1 MGGGGGS
8 NKPQLSKQE
17 VTQTTSTLPDYA
29 KPYFSRIMQ
38 RAEAESKRPYQN
50 FGEQRIAELDPMQT
64 YAQQDMGVLQS
75 PGQFNAASDLAYQSG
90 LGALSAGQYNP
101 SQFQAQQ
108 VGLPNLQQYQ
118 MSAPQQ
124 VAGQQYG
131 DSRMGT
137 AQTGYNPNLQQYQMG
152 APQQVAGQQYGDS
165 RMGTAQTGY
174 NPNLQQYQ
182 MGTAQTGYNPNLQQ
196 YQMGTAQT
204 GYDPNLQKYQ
214 MGKDQA
220 FGVEQAEQ
228 YMSPYM
234 QSVVDAQK
242 RSAVNDAKQAQ
253 LASNLGS
260 VRQGTYGGAREL
272 LATTQREKGLARQLG
287 DIQAK
292 GLQSGYESAQQQF
305 ERDRVSRFG
314 IGQQNL
320 QSNLQTQQLGTQTGA
335 QTALANLSA
344 EQQANV
350 QNLASQ
356 LQTQG
361 LNADQALRSAL
372 ANQQAGLTTGQQN
385 LDSRLQTQQL
395 GTQSGLQALLANQK
409 ADLESQRLAEQ
420 SRQYGGTLGM
430 QGYQQAG
437 QAGQQLGQLGGAQQ
451 AAELA
456 RLNAQLGVGGQRQAY
471 DQRYLDM
478 DYADFLRQR
487 DYPMERLG
495 QYSNLMRGIPVGL
508 SSTETAY
515 GRPPS
520 AMAQVAGAG
529 LGALSLSKMYGG

>member
-1 MGGGGGS
+1 MGGGNGS
-8 NKPQLSKQE
+8 SQPQRSLQKSE
-17 VTQTTSTLPDYA
+17 VQQTTSNIPAYA
-29 KPYFSRIMQ
+29 KPYFTDIMQ
-38 RAEAESKRPYQN
+38 RAQAESFRPYQP

-64 YAQQDMGVLQS
+64 YAQQDIGALQS

-124 VAGQQYG
+124 VVGQQYG
-131 DSRMGT
+131 G
-137 AQTGYNPNLQQYQMG
+137 P
-152 APQQVAGQQYGDS
+152 
-165 RMGTAQTGY
+165 
-174 NPNLQQYQ
+174 
-182 MGTAQTGYNPNLQQ
+182 
-196 YQMGTAQT
+196 QMGTAQT
-204 GYDPNLQKYQ
+204 GYDPNLQQYQ
-214 MGKDQA
+214 MGEDQA
-220 FGVEQAEQ
+220 FGVEQAGR

-242 RSAVNDAKQAQ
+242 RSAIDDAKKAQ

-272 LATTQREKGLARQLG
+272 LATTQREQGLARQLG

-292 GLQSGYESAQQQF
+292 GLQSAYESAQQQF
-305 ERDRVSRFG
+305 ERDRASRFG

-320 QSNLQTQQLGTQTGA
+320 QAALQTQQLGTQTGT

-350 QNLASQ
+350 QNLAAQ

-361 LNADQALRSAL
+361 LNADQALRAAL
-372 ANQQAGLTTGQQN
+372 ANQQAGLTTGQRN
-385 LDSRLQTQQL
+385 LDARLQTQQL

-409 ADLESQRLAEQ
+409 ADLERQRMAEQ

-437 QAGQQLGQLGGAQQ
+437 QAGQQLGQLGSAQQ

-487 DYPMERLG
+487 DYPMEQLG
-495 QYSNLMRGIPVGL
+495 YFSNLMRGIPIGL
-508 SSTETAY
+508 SSTQTAY
-515 GRPPS
+515 GRPSVPGS
-520 AMAQVAGAG
+520 SIAQIGGTAAG
-529 LGALSLSKMYGG
+529 LGLLASDYMGRR

>member
-1 MGGGGGS
+1 MG
-8 NKPQLSKQE
+8 E
-17 VTQTTSTLPDYA
+17 
-29 KPYFSRIMQ
+29 
-38 RAEAESKRPYQN
+38 
-50 FGEQRIAELDPMQT
+50 
-64 YAQQDMGVLQS
+64 
-75 PGQFNAASDLAYQSG
+75 
-90 LGALSAGQYNP
+90 
-101 SQFQAQQ
+101 
-108 VGLPNLQQYQ
+108 
-118 MSAPQQ
+118 
-124 VAGQQYG
+124 
-131 DSRMGT
+131 
-137 AQTGYNPNLQQYQMG
+137 
-152 APQQVAGQQYGDS
+152 
-165 RMGTAQTGY
+165 
-174 NPNLQQYQ
+174 
-182 MGTAQTGYNPNLQQ
+182 
-196 YQMGTAQT
+196 
-204 GYDPNLQKYQ
+204 
-214 MGKDQA
+214 DQA

-242 RSAVNDAKQAQ
+242 RSAVNDAKQSQ

-287 DIQAK
+287 DIQAR

-305 ERDRVSRFG
+305 ERDRASRFG
-314 IGQQNL
+314 VGQQNL
-320 QSNLQTQQLGTQTGA
+320 QAALQTQQLGTQTGT

-350 QNLASQ
+350 QNLAAQ

-361 LNADQALRSAL
+361 LNADQALRAAL
-372 ANQQAGLTTGQQN
+372 ANQQAGLTTGQRN
-385 LDSRLQTQQL
+385 LDARLQTQQL

-409 ADLESQRLAEQ
+409 ADLERQRMAEQ

-437 QAGQQLGQLGGAQQ
+437 QAGQQLGQLGSAQQ

-487 DYPMERLG
+487 DYPMEQLG
-495 QYSNLMRGIPVGL
+495 YFSNLMRGIPIGL
-508 SSTETAY
+508 SSTQTAY
-515 GRPPS
+515 GRPSVPGS
-520 AMAQVAGAG
+520 SIAQIGGTAAG
-529 LGALSLSKMYGG
+529 LGLLASDYMGRR

>member
-131 DSRMGT
+131 DSR
-137 AQTGYNPNLQQYQMG
+137 
-152 APQQVAGQQYGDS
+152 
-165 RMGTAQTGY
+165 
-174 NPNLQQYQ
+174 
-182 MGTAQTGYNPNLQQ
+182 
-196 YQMGTAQT
+196 MGTAQT

-409 ADLESQRLAEQ
+409 ADLESQRMAEQ
-420 SRQYGGTLGM
+420 SRQYGSTLGM